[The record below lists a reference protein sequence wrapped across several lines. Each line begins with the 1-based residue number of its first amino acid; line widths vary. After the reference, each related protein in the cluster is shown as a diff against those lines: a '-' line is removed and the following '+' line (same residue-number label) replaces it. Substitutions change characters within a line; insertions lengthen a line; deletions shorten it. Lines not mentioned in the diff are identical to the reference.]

1 MAIAKLS
8 IDIEARLAN
17 FERDLGKISTA
28 AESTANRIKTSFAG
42 VGAIVGSAFGALL
55 AAGAV
60 QQFQGLVNSLDQ
72 MAESAERIGLTTEAL
87 SGLAYAGKMSGLE
100 LDDMT
105 LALTKLSGKMQDAA
119 SGSKEAKALFKDLGI
134 NVKDA
139 SGNLKTADAIFAEVA
154 EKFAGLEDG
163 AAKTA
168 LAVDMFGKS
177 GAKMVPL
184 LNGGAQ
190 GLKDMTDEA
199 ERLGGILDGKLAKQ
213 AADFN
218 DNLDK
223 LSTLSA
229 SAGKSI
235 ASGLLPWLNEAAES
249 FLIAT
254 KHSNGFWDTLNKKI
268 PGLQSVDVS
277 KELKIARAELETLEK
292 DKARWLKNG
301 NSLADTKIESMIAS
315 ANQKLDYYK
324 ELQRNAALADNE
336 GNYGN
341 EGRGATGK
349 AKEKVVRS
357 PTDTPDKPKTPK
369 GPKAAKETVEASPE
383 ATAYG
388 KAMES
393 LDKIT
398 SDAEKSQIKLTKSQ
412 SALLDVM
419 SDAKWADMPE
429 SWKQTAIAQF
439 ETAQAAEKAADST
452 KRLNDMLGA
461 TESAGI
467 EKARSDMLL
476 LVAALN
482 KGTIGEQ
489 QFSEAATAR
498 LDLAAKKTE
507 EVTSEMDEF
516 AKSAARNMQSSF
528 ADFLF
533 DPFADGTKSMG
544 ENFANSLKRMLA
556 EAASAKIMN
565 ALVGDGKSEKGLVG
579 SIDWSKLFSGFG
591 SSSSGATGLASLQA
605 SGVQA
610 SFDVGTDYVP
620 YDMVAKVHKGE
631 RITPAKFNPANG
643 GGAVSVQINNYS
655 GQSVQQKEVPD
666 GRGGRRI
673 EVTVGDMVAAEMR
686 RSGSAANKALSQPR
700 MVSR

>member
-119 SGSKEAKALFKDLGI
+119 SGSKEAKALFKDLGV

-154 EKFAGLEDG
+154 EKFSGLEDG

-168 LAVDMFGKS
+168 LAVDLFGKS
-177 GAKMVPL
+177 GAKLVPL

-199 ERLGGILDGKLAKQ
+199 ARLGGILDGKLAKQ

-223 LSTLSA
+223 LATLSA

-268 PGLQSVDVS
+268 PGLQIVDV
-277 KELKIARAELETLEK
+277 AAELAKVRGEFEQI
-292 DKARWLKNG
+292 DFRISNGRAKAGDAERLA
-301 NSLADTKIESMIAS
+301 SL
-315 ANQKLDYYK
+315 QKEIDYYT
-324 ELQRNAALADNE
+324 ELAKVKTKAE
-336 GNYGN
+336 P
-341 EGRGATGK
+341 TGGSG
-349 AKEKVVRS
+349 KVIR
-357 PTDTPDKPKTPK
+357 TPSDDKPPKTPK

-476 LVAALN
+476 LVAALD
-482 KGTIGEQ
+482 KGTISEQ

-507 EVTSEMDEF
+507 EVASEMDEF
-516 AKSAARNMQSSF
+516 AKSAAKNMQSSF

-544 ENFANSLKRMLA
+544 EKFAISLRRMMA
-556 EAASAKIMN
+556 DAASAKLMS
-565 ALVGDGKSEKGLVG
+565 ALLGDGKKDRGLIG
-579 SIDWSKLFSGFG
+579 SFDWSKLFSGFG
-591 SSSSGATGLASLQA
+591 SSSSGATGLASLG
-605 SGVQA
+605 SSVNLDG
-610 SFDVGTDYVP
+610 F
-620 YDMVAKVHKGE
+620 
-631 RITPAKFNPANG
+631 RANG
-643 GGAVSVQINNYS
+643 GSVDAGKNYLVGEQGPEILRMGSGSGMVIPNKAISGGGNVSVQINNYS

-686 RSGSAANKALSQPR
+686 RTGSAANKALSQPR